1 MDGMGGMG
9 PALMSIRHDFRAYIP
24 ATTKYST
31 YIIFFLVG
39 GRWGA
44 YMGWREGVSLRDIV

>member
-9 PALMSIRHDFRAYIP
+9 PALMSIRHGFRAYIP

-31 YIIFFLVG
+31 YIICFLVG

-44 YMGWREGVSLRDIV
+44 YMGWREGGLV